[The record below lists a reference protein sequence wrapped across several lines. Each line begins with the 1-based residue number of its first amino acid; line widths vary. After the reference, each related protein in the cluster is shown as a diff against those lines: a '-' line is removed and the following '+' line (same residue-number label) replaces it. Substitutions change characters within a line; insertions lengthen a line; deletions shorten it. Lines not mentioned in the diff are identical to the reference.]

1 MMLLELN
8 IILSVKNNDVARL
21 RRLLADW
28 SVDEKDIGGWTAL
41 HQASRR
47 PSERTQRQS
56 ARLLLEHGGD
66 PTLEKFYIHVFV
78 TSRAAVPPGD
88 RAPRASSEARTFFF
102 RCIAP
107 SVSGGRRGRAGRRR
121 DVRDEGPV
129 YASSHHLFSSRTW
142 ASSSG
147 VKSLTMLKVLRISS
161 GVLPLIIEATVAQ
174 VRSRRGLMSM

>member
-1 MMLLELN
+1 MMLPEPN
-8 IILSVKNNDVARL
+8 IILSVKNNDIAWL
-21 RRLLADW
+21 RRLLADD
-28 SVDEKDIGGWTAL
+28 SVDVDEEDIGGWTAL
-41 HQASRR
+41 HQAVDH
-47 PSERTQRQS
+47 ENVE
-56 ARLLLEHGGD
+56 AIRLLLEHGGD